1 MSAARAIA
9 ILAAVLGA
17 GAALGAPPAEP
28 PAHAHAQAR
37 VQRVHD
43 PHGKPHAGHL
53 RGSRARAV
61 TLAPP
66 AAGEV
71 ESLLGTPRPGIPL
84 KVGFARDVPGLD
96 TAPATSG
103 ALDWQRLDDGSLV
116 ADLRI
121 TSQGAKAVRGVLR
134 VESLPPQAVLRFQ
147 APNDDQL
154 FEVTGQEVA
163 DALARDADAGA
174 PPGLANLYWSP
185 VTEGPTVVVEIELP
199 PGTDPAEVRLSVPKV
214 SHLARSPVK
223 DTFTTQ
229 SSATC
234 ERDAM
239 CSASQWGSQMNA
251 VARMIFSD
259 GTYSYACTGTL
270 LADSDPSG
278 DIPYF
283 LTANHCINTQ
293 TEASSLNTYWFY
305 RSTACNSG
313 VPGAY
318 RQLGGGATLLYNTSA
333 TDTSFLRLDAT
344 PPAGAVYAGWTVGT
358 TPSVGATATGLHH
371 PMADLLKISSGRVG
385 GYLDCTPPNTSGQFS
400 CSGSSAGSSHFYEID
415 WGNGIT
421 ESGSSGSGVFDA
433 NGNLIGQL
441 YGGSSSCSVPGA
453 DAYGRFDVAYDN
465 GLERWLGA
473 ADQPLTV
480 AKAGSG
486 SGTVTSTPAGIA
498 CGSTCSA
505 SFPAGT
511 AVSLAAVAGAGSRF
525 AGWGGACS
533 GTGACSVTLDAA
545 RNVTASF
552 APTSGTLS
560 VIKGAGGTVTSAPAG
575 IACGST
581 CSAAFPVGSALTL
594 TETPA
599 SGYAFSGWS
608 GLCSGTSP
616 TCSISLNGAVTVGAT
631 FVASPPPPGGDG
643 TGATGDVAAASAGA
657 VASASSTLGTR
668 YPASA
673 LIDGDRTGA
682 AGIWEDAN
690 AYTFPDWVQV
700 QFAAPRTIDRVVV
713 YSMQDAYSR
722 PVEPT
727 DTMTFHS
734 YGVTGFSVQAWNGS
748 AWTTLATVAGN
759 DLVKRTVTFAPT
771 TTDRIRVVV
780 VDALNGYSRI
790 AEVEAWSVGSGGSP
804 APGAA
809 AIGLTSSVNPSTEG
823 QAVTFTASLTGAGG
837 TPTGS
842 VAFADG
848 GAAIAGCTAVP
859 LASGVASCT
868 SAALLAGSHSITA
881 SYAGS
886 ASYAPATS
894 TPLTQVVQPAVVS
907 GGSGTETDVAAASAD
922 ASAVASSTIGTRYPA
937 SAVIDGDRTGAGFGN
952 GGVWEDANGFVFPD
966 WVEIRF
972 AGVKTID
979 RVVVYSMQDGY
990 THPVDPGDTLTFHSY
1005 GVTAFTVQ
1013 AWDGAEWET
1022 LGRVSG
1028 NDLVKRT
1035 VTFPAVATDR
1045 IRVVIDDALNGYSR
1059 LAEVEAWGD

>member
-1 MSAARAIA
+1 MRPARTIA
-9 ILAAVLGA
+9 ILAAALGLA
-17 GAALGAPPAEP
+17 GAALAAPSEEP
-28 PAHAHAQAR
+28 PAHAQAR
-37 VQRVHD
+37 VQRVDD
-43 PHGKPHAGHL
+43 PHGKPHAGRI

-71 ESLLGTPRPGIPL
+71 EGVLGAQQPGIPL
-84 KVGFARDVPGLD
+84 KVGFARDIPGLD

-147 APNDDQL
+147 APNDDKV

-163 DALARDADAGA
+163 DALARNADAGA
-174 PPGLANLYWSP
+174 PPRLANLYWSP

-199 PGTDPAEVRLSVPKV
+199 PGADPADVRLSVPKV

-223 DTFTTQ
+223 DTFTAQ
-229 SSATC
+229 SAATC

-239 CSASQWGSQMNA
+239 CSVSQWGPQMNA

-270 LADSDPSG
+270 LADSDPG
-278 DIPYF
+278 GNIPYF

-293 TEASSLNTYWFY
+293 AEASSLNTYWFY

-318 RQLGGGATLLYNTSA
+318 RQLAGGATLLYNTTA
-333 TDTSFLRLDAT
+333 TDTSFLRLNAA
-344 PPAGAVYAGWTVGT
+344 PPAGAVYAGWSVGT
-358 TPSVGATATGLHH
+358 PPALGAPATGLHH
-371 PMADLLKISSGRVG
+371 PMADLLKISSGTVG
-385 GYLDCTPPNTSGQFS
+385 GYLTCTPPTNGQFS
-400 CSGSSAGSSHFYEID
+400 CNGASAGSSTFYEID
-415 WGNGIT
+415 WSSGIT

-433 NGNLIGQL
+433 DGNLIGQL

-453 DAYGRFDVAYDN
+453 DAYGRFDVAYAN
-465 GLERWLGA
+465 GLKRWLAGP
-473 ADQPLTV
+473 DQALGVT
-480 AKAGSG
+480 KSGSG

-498 CGSTCSA
+498 CGSACSA

-511 AVSLAAVAGAGSRF
+511 GVSLAATAGAGSQF
-525 AGWGGACS
+525 TGWGGACS

-545 RNVTASF
+545 RSVTANF
-552 APTSGTLS
+552 AATVGTVS
-560 VIKGAGGTVTSAPAG
+560 VIKSGGGTVTSSPAG

-581 CSAAFPVGSALTL
+581 CSASFPAGSGVTL

-599 SGYAFSGWS
+599 AGYAFSGWS
-608 GLCSGTSP
+608 GFCSGTAA
-616 TCSISLNGAVTVGAT
+616 TCGLSLNGSVSVGAT
-631 FVASPPPPGGDG
+631 FVASTPPSSGGS

-657 VASASSTLGTR
+657 VASASSTLSSR
-668 YPASA
+668 YPVSA

-682 AGIWEDAN
+682 GFGAGGIWEDAN

-700 QFAAPRTIDRVVV
+700 QFAAPQTIDRVVV

-727 DTMTFHS
+727 DTMTFRS
-734 YGVTGFSVQAWNGS
+734 YGVTDFSVQAWNGA

-759 DLVKRTVTFAPT
+759 NLVKRTVTFAPT
-771 TTDRIRVVV
+771 TTDRIRVVIAN
-780 VDALNGYSRI
+780 ALNGYSRI
-790 AEVEAWSVGSGGSP
+790 AEIEAWS
-804 APGAA
+804 
-809 AIGLTSSVNPSTEG
+809 
-823 QAVTFTASLTGAGG
+823 
-837 TPTGS
+837 
-842 VAFADG
+842 
-848 GAAIAGCTAVP
+848 
-859 LASGVASCT
+859 
-868 SAALLAGSHSITA
+868 AGSTV
-881 SYAGS
+881 
-886 ASYAPATS
+886 AP
-894 TPLTQVVQPAVVS
+894 PPPPPPEPVS
-907 GGSGTETDVAAASAD
+907 GGSATETDVAAASAG
-922 ASAVASSTIGTRYPA
+922 ASVIASSTLSPRYPA
-937 SAVIDGDRTGAGFGN
+937 SALIDGDRTGTGFGS
-952 GGVWEDANGFVFPD
+952 GGVWEDANAFVFPD

-972 AGVKTID
+972 AGVKTLD

-990 THPVDPGDTLTFHSY
+990 THPVVPDDALTFRSY

-1013 AWDGAEWET
+1013 AWDGAEWAT
-1022 LGRVSG
+1022 LGRVTG
-1028 NDLVKRT
+1028 NNLVKRT
-1035 VTFPAVATDR
+1035 VTFAPVATDR

-1059 LAEVEAWGD
+1059 LAEVEAWGN